1 MRKRSLWSQHI
12 CCTLIRFP
20 TLLRLK
26 GKMRGMFPPAIP
38 LAWLGVPLS
47 DRSRVPMAE
56 MQANES
62 PLAKYMRAAWEASF
76 TLNLLV
82 SLKEVVPARA
92 KAEVW
97 CLDGAQRTF
106 EWFLSPASGPEC
118 PFLQCSFPC
127 IKGLTLCA
135 YKQGFFFFSSW
146 FLHLWYSLQRKL
158 IRWQDG

>member
-20 TLLRLK
+20 MLLRLK

-47 DRSRVPMAE
+47 NGSRVPVAE

-62 PLAKYMRAAWEASF
+62 PLAKHMRAAWEASF

-82 SLKEVVPARA
+82 SLKPLK
-92 KAEVW
+92 KALFQQGPRLRCDAWMVHRGHSSGV
-97 CLDGAQRTF
+97 CPPPVA
-106 EWFLSPASGPEC
+106 LSALSFSALSHASRGWR
-118 PFLQCSFPC
+118 FVL
-127 IKGLTLCA
+127 INRD
-135 YKQGFFFFSSW
+135 FFFFQVD
-146 FLHLWYSLQRKL
+146 FYICDILYK
-158 IRWQDG
+158 GN